1 MTVQRLRSK
10 MRKLREIGEE
20 AIEES
25 GELNLVPYLDIVM
38 NIIMFLLAT
47 ITFSAVMGH
56 INVNTPTTSTVAPG
70 PADDD
75 KPKQDLNLTV
85 SVSERGFTI
94 AASGGVLYEGWTW
107 DDAGL
112 HQTTTNIP
120 TIPMK
125 GGDYDYARLTQQ
137 MRTIKDKYPEELK
150 VIVNANPQITY
161 EKVVASMDAIR
172 NDGAKVLFPE
182 VLLSAGVN

>member
-1 MTVQRLRSK
+1 MTVQRLRNK
-10 MRKLREIGEE
+10 MRKLREMGEE
-20 AIEES
+20 MAEES
-25 GELNLVPYLDIVM
+25 GELNLIPYLDIVV

-47 ITFSAVMGH
+47 ITFSAVMGN
-56 INVNTPTTSTVAPG
+56 INVNTPTTATVAPG
-70 PADDD
+70 EQPED

-85 SVSERGFTI
+85 SISERGYTI

-107 DDAGL
+107 GGEGL
-112 HQTTTNIP
+112 VQTTTNIP

-125 GGDYDYARLTQQ
+125 GTEYDYGRLTEQ
-137 MRTIKDKYPEELK
+137 MALIKSKYPDELR

-161 EKVVASMDAIR
+161 EKVVAAMDAIR
-172 NDGAKVLFPE
+172 NEGPKVLFPE